1 MKPPLAFV
9 LLAAIVST
17 EGCGTLR
24 NHVALGDDGGEA
36 RPYGG
41 VLWDVDQSL
50 QTSHTTSQMFLLD
63 VPFSFVGDTLLL
75 PYDLFSH

>member
-1 MKPPLAFV
+1 MKPSLTLL

-24 NHVALGDDGGEA
+24 NHVAINDDGGEA

-41 VLWDVDQSL
+41 ARWDIDQAL
-50 QTSHTTSQMFLLD
+50 QTSHELQQMFLLD
-63 VPFSFVGDTLLL
+63 APFSFLGDTLLL
-75 PYDLFSH
+75 PYDLSSH